1 MQLKLLLLVALL
13 LLINSI
19 LQAQKQTEIEV
30 GFDWVSLEE
39 AEIEAANTG
48 KKILIFGYASGADI
62 AVKLEKHFQIQQY

>member
-48 KKILIFGYASGADI
+48 KKILIFGYRMVRI
-62 AVKLEKHFQIQQY
+62 LH